1 MSYDKTIN
9 QIAIVGTGTIGASW
23 TAHYLAR
30 GFDVVATD
38 PGPDA
43 EAKLRK
49 YVDDAWGLLEKN
61 GLAAGASR
69 DRLSFTTNQS
79 DALAKADFVQESA
92 PEREDFTDPPDL
104 LSGAEGTY
112 ETQPRSSVI
121 LVERNITPRK
131 NGA

>member
-1 MSYDKTIN
+1 MSYDKTVK
-9 QIAIVGTGTIGASW
+9 QITVLGTGTIGASW
-23 TAHYLAR
+23 TTHYLSR

-49 YVDDAWGLLEKN
+49 YVDDAWDILKTI
-61 GLAAGASR
+61 GLADGASR

-92 PEREDFTDPPDL
+92 PERKDFKIKLFDSYL
-104 LSGAEGTY
+104 MIR
-112 ETQPRSSVI
+112 RSNNNES
-121 LVERNITPRK
+121 LYNHCFFRIT
-131 NGA
+131 